1 MDPVAVLVLKVVGY
15 SAGFALFIYV
25 LYRSVLR
32 ARKMGRTGSGAAV
45 ARVSG
50 MLFGP
55 VIAPPPPHEVAAE
68 SRKQKRNE
76 DDGDPPSGDQ

>member
-1 MDPVAVLVLKVVGY
+1 MFPMDPLAVLGLKVAGY

-45 ARVSG
+45 ARVFG

-68 SRKQKRNE
+68 SRKLKRNE
-76 DDGDPPSGDQ
+76 DDGDPP